1 VNDITAKEDDTM
13 KRDRLIRS
21 GAPLLLAGFL
31 AGCAGF
37 TADEPSPAKGLG
49 EMKAVGQRE
58 AADLAF
64 RYRQQAAEL
73 REAARRYELE
83 AEIQSKTLGGDD
95 EQVRRTLEA
104 ATSLR
109 TAASQADETASEYRR
124 QVPHA
129 QVY

>member
-1 VNDITAKEDDTM
+1 MTLHD
-13 KRDRLIRS
+13 LIR
-21 GAPLLLAGFL
+21 GGGPLLLAGVL
-31 AGCAGF
+31 AGCAGLA
-37 TADEPSPAKGLG
+37 ADQPSPTTGAG
-49 EMKAVGQRE
+49 EMKAVSQRE

-83 AEIQSKTLGGDD
+83 AEIQSKTMGRDH

-104 ATSLR
+104 AASLR
-109 TAASQADETASEYRR
+109 TAASQADEMALEFRR

>member
-1 VNDITAKEDDTM
+1 MTLHH
-13 KRDRLIRS
+13 LIRR
-21 GAPLLLAGFL
+21 GAPLLFAGLL

-37 TADEPSPAKGLG
+37 TADQPSPAKGSG
-49 EMKAVGQRE
+49 EVRAVSQRE

-83 AEIQSKTLGGDD
+83 AEIQSTIMGRDH

-109 TAASQADETASEYRR
+109 TAASQADETALEFRR

>member
-1 VNDITAKEDDTM
+1 MTLHH
-13 KRDRLIRS
+13 LIRR
-21 GAPLLLAGFL
+21 GGPLLLAGFL
-31 AGCAGF
+31 AGCAGLA
-37 TADEPSPAKGLG
+37 ADQPSPAKGSG
-49 EMKAVGQRE
+49 EMRAVSQRE

-83 AEIQSKTLGGDD
+83 AEIQATTRGGND

-104 ATSLR
+104 ATQLW
-109 TAASQADETASEYRR
+109 TAASQADETVSEYRR